1 MVLVFQKS
9 SPLSLFLLYIFLS
22 FSGNI
27 ENMESNGSLFR
38 RLKGNEVQTMGKEA
52 RPAYRKPRG
61 EDENRLLSGNLEA
74 DLIEIRRQL
83 ANSDDLLIHRHRA
96 GRVELA
102 VMMFD
107 GLVSNT
113 QVSDF
118 LLRPVTRIPPEMDT
132 GEKVYRYLGG
142 GGVIMAGE
150 QKEVRTFGELM
161 AITMSGFAVVLVE
174 GVPAGLALGYQ
185 GFKTRGVDEPSSE
198 RNLRGSREG
207 FTESINSNMGMVRR
221 RMRSP
226 LLTIEGTTAGTVSN
240 TVVKIFY
247 LRGMA
252 SPRLVQEIK
261 ERISKVEISVVLD
274 SGYLQPF
281 LDGKRLSLFS
291 GVGMTERPDTLCAK
305 LSEGRVAVMVEG
317 TPFAL
322 ILPYLFIEHF
332 QSLDDYIHRP
342 YFASFIRLLKLL
354 SFFVTIL
361 LPGYYVA
368 VVSFHPELI
377 PQGLLSQFVGS
388 ALDTPLPVVLE
399 ALVVFFLYELLREA
413 GLRIPSPIGHAMGI
427 VGGIVIGDAA
437 VSAGLIGLP
446 MVIIIALTAVSS
458 FVVPSL
464 YEPVTVLRFAFIVV
478 GGLLGLYGV
487 YLSFALLV
495 FNLCSIKSMGVP
507 VTAPISPADGYSFRD
522 MFIRS
527 GWKVLQKETLRV
539 ENLPG
544 AEGKERD

>member
-1 MVLVFQKS
+1 
-9 SPLSLFLLYIFLS
+9 
-22 FSGNI
+22 
-27 ENMESNGSLFR
+27 
-38 RLKGNEVQTMGKEA
+38 
-52 RPAYRKPRG
+52 
-61 EDENRLLSGNLEA
+61 
-74 DLIEIRRQL
+74 
-83 ANSDDLLIHRHRA
+83 
-96 GRVELA
+96 
-102 VMMFD
+102 
-107 GLVSNT
+107 
-113 QVSDF
+113 
-118 LLRPVTRIPPEMDT
+118 
-132 GEKVYRYLGG
+132 
-142 GGVIMAGE
+142 MAGE

-161 AITMSGFAVVLVE
+161 TITMSGFAVVLVE
-174 GVPAGLALGYQ
+174 GVPAGIALGYQ
-185 GFKTRGVDEPSSE
+185 GFKTRGVDEPSGE

-207 FTESINSNMGMVRR
+207 FTESINANMGMVRR
-221 RMRSP
+221 RMRTP
-226 LLTIEGTTAGTVSN
+226 LLTIEGATAGRVSN
-240 TVVKIFY
+240 TAVKIFY
-247 LRGMA
+247 LRDVA
-252 SPRLVQEIK
+252 SPRLVQEVK
-261 ERISKVEISVVLD
+261 ERIGKVEISVVLD

-291 GVGMTERPDTLCAK
+291 GVGVTERPDTLCAK
-305 LSEGRVAVMVEG
+305 LGEGRVAVMVEG

-354 SFFVTIL
+354 SFFLTIL

-377 PQGLLSQFVGS
+377 PQALLAQFVGS
-388 ALDTPLPVVLE
+388 ALDTPLPPVLE

-437 VSAGLIGLP
+437 VSAGIIGLP

-464 YEPVTVLRFAFIVV
+464 YEPVTVLRFGFIVV

-495 FNLCSIKSMGVP
+495 VNLCSVKAMGVP
-507 VTAPISPADGYSFRD
+507 VTSPISPADGYSFRD

-527 GWKVLQKETLRV
+527 GWKLLQKQDLMV
-539 ENLPG
+539 ERLPG
-544 AEGKERD
+544 SDEKGR

>member
-1 MVLVFQKS
+1 MAETRRPTYKKPPKEDGDK
-9 SPLSLFLLYIFLS
+9 PLSGVLEEDLV
-22 FSGNI
+22 
-27 ENMESNGSLFR
+27 
-38 RLKGNEVQTMGKEA
+38 EV
-52 RPAYRKPRG
+52 
-61 EDENRLLSGNLEA
+61 
-74 DLIEIRRQL
+74 RRQV
-83 ANSDDLLIHRHRA
+83 ANSDDLLVQRHSH
-96 GRVELA
+96 GGTEVA
-102 VMMFD
+102 VVLFD

-118 LLRPVTRIPPEMDT
+118 LLRPITRIPDKADT
-132 GEKVYRYLGG
+132 GRKVYEYLSG

-161 AITMSGFAVVLVE
+161 TMAMSGFAVVLVE

-185 GFKTRGVDEPSSE
+185 GFKTRGVDEPSAE

-207 FTESINSNMGMVRR
+207 FTESLNANMGMVRR
-221 RMRSP
+221 RMRTP
-226 LLTIEGTTAGTVSN
+226 LLTIEGAAAGTVSN
-240 TVVKIFY
+240 TAVKIFY
-247 LRGMA
+247 LRGIA
-252 SPRLVQEIK
+252 TPELIRQVK
-261 ERISKVEISVVLD
+261 ERIKKIKISVVLD

-291 GVGMTERPDTLCAK
+291 GVGVTERPDTLCAK

-317 TPFAL
+317 TPFAI

-342 YFASFIRLLKLL
+342 YFASFVRLLKLF
-354 SFFVTIL
+354 SFFLTIL

-377 PQGLLSQFVGS
+377 PQPLLPQFVGS
-388 ALDTPLPVVLE
+388 ALDTPMPVVVE

-437 VSAGLIGLP
+437 VTAGIIGLP

-464 YEPVTVLRFAFIVV
+464 YEPVTVLRFGFIVV
-478 GGLLGLYGV
+478 GGVLGLYGV
-487 YLSFALLV
+487 YLCFALLV
-495 FNLCSIKSMGVP
+495 VNLCSIRVMGVP
-507 VTAPISPADGYSFRD
+507 VTSPISPAQGYSFRD

-527 GWKVLQKETLRV
+527 GWKVLEKEDLV
-539 ENLPG
+539 IENLPG
-544 AEGKERD
+544 SDRKEG

>member
-1 MVLVFQKS
+1 
-9 SPLSLFLLYIFLS
+9 
-22 FSGNI
+22 
-27 ENMESNGSLFR
+27 
-38 RLKGNEVQTMGKEA
+38 MGTQ
-52 RPAYRKPRG
+52 RPAYKKPRQ
-61 EDENRLLSGNLEA
+61 EDGGRLLSGVLEE
-74 DLIEIRRQL
+74 DLVEIRRQV

-96 GRVELA
+96 GGVEVA

-118 LLRPVTRIPPEMDT
+118 LLRPVTRIPPQADT
-132 GEKVYRYLGG
+132 GQKVYDYLSG

-161 AITMSGFAVVLVE
+161 TMAMSGFAVVLVE
-174 GVPAGLALGYQ
+174 GVPAGIALGYQ
-185 GFKTRGVDEPSSE
+185 GFQTRGVDEPSAE

-207 FTESINSNMGMVRR
+207 FTESINANMGMVRR
-221 RMRSP
+221 RMRTP

-240 TVVKIFY
+240 TAVKLFY
-247 LRGMA
+247 LRGTA
-252 SPRLVQEIK
+252 SPKLIREVK
-261 ERISKVEISVVLD
+261 ERIGKIRISVVLD

-281 LDGKRLSLFS
+281 LDGRRLSLFS
-291 GVGMTERPDTLCAK
+291 GVGVTERPDVLCAK

-342 YFASFIRLLKLL
+342 YFASFIRILKLC
-354 SFFVTIL
+354 SFFLTIL

-377 PQGLLSQFVGS
+377 PQALLSQFVGS
-388 ALDTPLPVVLE
+388 ALDTPMPVVLE

-464 YEPVTVLRFAFIVV
+464 YEPVTVLRFGFIVV
-478 GGLLGLYGV
+478 GGVLGLYGV
-487 YLSFALLV
+487 YLCFALLV
-495 FNLCSIKSMGVP
+495 FNLCSVKVMGVP
-507 VTAPISPADGYSFRD
+507 VTSPISPADGYSFRD

-527 GWKVLQKETLRV
+527 GWKLLQKEDLRV

-544 AEGKERD
+544 SDGKEA

>member
-1 MVLVFQKS
+1 
-9 SPLSLFLLYIFLS
+9 
-22 FSGNI
+22 
-27 ENMESNGSLFR
+27 MEEE
-38 RLKGNEVQTMGKEA
+38 K
-52 RPAYRKPRG
+52 RPAYRKPKG
-61 EDENRLLSGNLEA
+61 EDGGRLLSGDLEE
-74 DLIEIRRQL
+74 DIIEIRRQL
-83 ANSDDLLIHRHRA
+83 ANSDDLLIHRHSTA
-96 GRVELA
+96 GKVGLA
-102 VMMFD
+102 VIMFD

-118 LLRPVTRIPPEMDT
+118 LLRPVTKIPREMDT
-132 GEKVYRYLGG
+132 GEKVYRFLGG
-142 GGVIMAGE
+142 GGVLMAGE

-161 AITMSGFAVVLVE
+161 TITMSGFAVVLVE

-207 FTESINSNMGMVRR
+207 FTESINANMGMVRR
-221 RMRSP
+221 RIRSP
-226 LLTIEGTTAGTVSN
+226 LLTIEGATAGKVSN
-240 TVVKIFY
+240 TAVKIFY

-252 SPRLVQEIK
+252 SPKLVQAVK
-261 ERISKVEISVVLD
+261 EQIGKVKISVVLD

-317 TPFAL
+317 SPFAL

-342 YFASFIRLLKLL
+342 YFASFVRLLKLL

-368 VVSFHPELI
+368 IVSFHPELI

-464 YEPVTVLRFAFIVV
+464 YEPVTVLRFTFIIV

-487 YLSFALLV
+487 YLSFALLI
-495 FNLCSIKSMGVP
+495 FNLCSVKSMGVP

-527 GWKVLQKETLRV
+527 GWKLLQKENLSV
-539 ENLPG
+539 EDLPG
-544 AEGKERD
+544 SEGKEEG

>member
-1 MVLVFQKS
+1 MAQEK
-9 SPLSLFLLYIFLS
+9 
-22 FSGNI
+22 
-27 ENMESNGSLFR
+27 
-38 RLKGNEVQTMGKEA
+38 
-52 RPAYRKPRG
+52 RPAYKKPQG
-61 EDENRLLSGNLEA
+61 EDGEKRLSGSLEE
-74 DLIEIRRQL
+74 DLLEIRRQL
-83 ANSDDLLIHRHRA
+83 GNSDDLLIHRHKT
-96 GRVELA
+96 GKTEVA
-102 VMMFD
+102 VVMFD

-118 LLRPVTRIPPEMDT
+118 LLRPITRIPQDVDT
-132 GEKVYRYLGG
+132 GPKIYRYLGG
-142 GGVIMAGE
+142 GGVLMAGE

-161 AITMSGFAVVLVE
+161 IITMSGFAVVLVE

-185 GFKTRGVDEPSSE
+185 GFKTRGVDEPSGE

-221 RMRSP
+221 RIRSP
-226 LLTIEGTTAGTVSN
+226 LLTIEGSTAGKISHTA
-240 TVVKIFY
+240 VKIFY
-247 LRGMA
+247 LRGVA
-252 SPRLVQEIK
+252 SEKLVREVK

-291 GVGMTERPDTLCAK
+291 GVGVTERPDTLCAK

-377 PQGLLSQFVGS
+377 PQALLSQFVGS

-437 VSAGLIGLP
+437 VSAGIIGLP

-464 YEPVTVLRFAFIVV
+464 YEPVTVLRFGFIVV

-487 YLSFALLV
+487 YLCFALLV
-495 FNLCSIKSMGVP
+495 VNLCSVKSMGVP

-527 GWKVLQKETLRV
+527 GWRLLQREDLSV

-544 AEGKERD
+544 SDSKGR

>member
-1 MVLVFQKS
+1 
-9 SPLSLFLLYIFLS
+9 
-22 FSGNI
+22 
-27 ENMESNGSLFR
+27 
-38 RLKGNEVQTMGKEA
+38 MGKTA
-52 RPAYRKPRG
+52 HPAYRKPEPEDGGKLLG
-61 EDENRLLSGNLEA
+61 ENLEENVV
-74 DLIEIRRQL
+74 EIRRQL
-83 ANSDDLLIHRHRA
+83 GNTDDLMIHRHTA
-96 GRVELA
+96 NGVGMA
-102 VMMFD
+102 VVMFD
-107 GLVSNT
+107 GLVANAL
-113 QVSDF
+113 VSDF
-118 LLRPVTRIPPEMDT
+118 LFRPLTRIPAGLDT
-132 GEKVYRYLGG
+132 GPKIHAYLGG

-150 QKEVRTFGELM
+150 QKEVRTFGELLS
-161 AITMSGFAVVLVE
+161 ITMSGFVVVLVD
-174 GVPAGLALGYQ
+174 GVRAGIALGYQ
-185 GFKTRGVDEPSSE
+185 GFKSRGVGEPSAE

-207 FTESINSNMGMVRR
+207 FCEVLNFNMGMIRR
-221 RMRSP
+221 RLRTP
-226 LLTIEGTTAGTVSN
+226 LLTVESVTAGTLSN
-240 TVVKIFY
+240 TIVKIFY
-247 LRGMA
+247 LRGVA
-252 SPRLVQEIK
+252 SPKMVQEVK
-261 ERISKVEISVVLD
+261 RRIGKVKISVVLD

-291 GVGMTERPDTLCAK
+291 GVGVTERPDTVCAK
-305 LSEGRVAVMVEG
+305 LGEGRVAVMVEG

-322 ILPYLFIEHF
+322 ILPYLFVEHF

-342 YFASFIRLLKLL
+342 YFASFVRLLKLL

-377 PQGLLSQFVGS
+377 PQSLLSQFVGS
-388 ALDTPLPVVLE
+388 ALDTPLPVLLE

-413 GLRIPSPIGHAMGI
+413 GLRIPSPIGHAIGI

-464 YEPVTVLRFAFIVV
+464 YEPVTMLRFSFIVV

-487 YLSFALLV
+487 YLCFVLLV
-495 FNLCSIKSMGVP
+495 LNLCSLKTMGVP
-507 VTAPISPADGYSFRD
+507 VTAPISPADSYSFRD

-527 GWKVLQKETLRV
+527 SWKLLQQEDLSV

-544 AEGKERD
+544 ADGKEA

>member
-1 MVLVFQKS
+1 
-9 SPLSLFLLYIFLS
+9 
-22 FSGNI
+22 
-27 ENMESNGSLFR
+27 
-38 RLKGNEVQTMGKEA
+38 
-52 RPAYRKPRG
+52 
-61 EDENRLLSGNLEA
+61 
-74 DLIEIRRQL
+74 
-83 ANSDDLLIHRHRA
+83 
-96 GRVELA
+96 
-102 VMMFD
+102 
-107 GLVSNT
+107 
-113 QVSDF
+113 
-118 LLRPVTRIPPEMDT
+118 
-132 GEKVYRYLGG
+132 
-142 GGVIMAGE
+142 
-150 QKEVRTFGELM
+150 
-161 AITMSGFAVVLVE
+161 
-174 GVPAGLALGYQ
+174 
-185 GFKTRGVDEPSSE
+185 
-198 RNLRGSREG
+198 
-207 FTESINSNMGMVRR
+207 MVRR
-221 RMRSP
+221 RIRSP
-226 LLTIEGTTAGTVSN
+226 LLTIEGSTAGKISHTA
-240 TVVKIFY
+240 VKIFY
-247 LRGMA
+247 LRGVA
-252 SPRLVQEIK
+252 SEKLVREVK

-291 GVGMTERPDTLCAK
+291 GVGVTERPDTLCAK

-377 PQGLLSQFVGS
+377 PQALLSQFVGS

-437 VSAGLIGLP
+437 VSAGIIGLP

-464 YEPVTVLRFAFIVV
+464 YEPVTVLRFGFIVV

-487 YLSFALLV
+487 YLCFALLV
-495 FNLCSIKSMGVP
+495 VNLCSVKSMGVP

-527 GWKVLQKETLRV
+527 GWRLLQKEDLSV

-544 AEGKERD
+544 ADGKEK

>member
-1 MVLVFQKS
+1 MK
-9 SPLSLFLLYIFLS
+9 
-22 FSGNI
+22 
-27 ENMESNGSLFR
+27 
-38 RLKGNEVQTMGKEA
+38 KEK
-52 RPAYRKPRG
+52 RPAYRKPQG
-61 EDENRLLSGNLEA
+61 EQEDKRLSACLEDNLV
-74 DLIEIRRQL
+74 EIRRQL
-83 ANSDDLLIHRHRA
+83 GNSDDLLIHRHRA
-96 GRVELA
+96 GQVEVA
-102 VMMFD
+102 VVMFD
-107 GLVSNT
+107 GLVSNV

-118 LLRPVTRIPPEMDT
+118 LLRPLTRIPPQADT
-132 GEKVYRYLGG
+132 GQRVYDYLGG
-142 GGVIMAGE
+142 GGVLMAGE

-161 AITMSGFAVVLVE
+161 IITMSGFAVVLVE

-185 GFKTRGVDEPSSE
+185 GFKTRGVDEPSGE

-207 FTESINSNMGMVRR
+207 FTESVNANMGMVRR
-221 RMRSP
+221 RLRTP
-226 LLTIEGTTAGTVSN
+226 LLTIEGTTAGAVSH
-240 TVVKIFY
+240 TAVKLFY
-247 LRGMA
+247 LRGVA
-252 SPRLVQEIK
+252 SPRLVQEVK

-291 GVGMTERPDTLCAK
+291 GVGVTERPDTLCAK

-317 TPFAL
+317 TPFVL

-342 YFASFIRLLKLL
+342 YFASFIRILKLL

-399 ALVVFFLYELLREA
+399 ALTVFFLYELLREA

-437 VSAGLIGLP
+437 VSAGIIGLP

-464 YEPVTVLRFAFIVV
+464 YEPVTVLRFGFIGV

-487 YLSFALLV
+487 YLAFALLV
-495 FNLCSIKSMGVP
+495 FNLCSLKAMGVP

-527 GWKVLQKETLRV
+527 GWRLLQREDLSV

-544 AEGKERD
+544 SDSKGR

>member
-1 MVLVFQKS
+1 MEKS
-9 SPLSLFLLYIFLS
+9 
-22 FSGNI
+22 
-27 ENMESNGSLFR
+27 R
-38 RLKGNEVQTMGKEA
+38 
-52 RPAYRKPRG
+52 RPAYRKPQT
-61 EDENRLLSGNLEA
+61 EDGGKLLSGDLEE
-74 DLIEIRRQL
+74 DLVEVRRQVS
-83 ANSDDLLIHRHRA
+83 NSDDLLIHRHRA
-96 GRVELA
+96 GNTEVA
-102 VMMFD
+102 VVMFD

-118 LLRPVTRIPPEMDT
+118 LLRPITRIPPQADT
-132 GEKVYRYLGG
+132 GQKVYDYLGG

-161 AITMSGFAVVLVE
+161 TVAMSGFAIVLVQ
-174 GVPAGLALGYQ
+174 GVPAGIALGYQ
-185 GFKTRGVDEPSSE
+185 GFKTRGVDEPSAE

-207 FTESINSNMGMVRR
+207 FTESINANMGMVRR
-221 RMRSP
+221 RIRSP

-240 TVVKIFY
+240 TAVKIFY

-252 SPRLVQEIK
+252 SPKLVQEVK

-291 GVGMTERPDTLCAK
+291 GVGMTERPDVLCAK

-342 YFASFIRLLKLL
+342 YFASFIRILKLL

-377 PQGLLSQFVGS
+377 PQGLLAQFVGS

-437 VSAGLIGLP
+437 VSAGIIGLP

-464 YEPVTVLRFAFIVV
+464 YEPVTVLRFAFIIV
-478 GGLLGLYGV
+478 GGLMGLYGV
-487 YLSFALLV
+487 YLSAALLI
-495 FNLCSIKSMGVP
+495 FNLCSVKSMGVP

-522 MFIRS
+522 MFICS
-527 GWKVLQKETLRV
+527 GWKVLQQANLSV
-539 ENLPG
+539 EDLPG
-544 AEGKERD
+544 AEGKGEV